1 MCPACK
7 LASGGLGRPSLPD
20 WQTSRTSSHEL
31 EMPRT
36 KPRFEERLVEL
47 NPWRSA
53 TRWVCR
59 SLRSEAAMFSHWT
72 GPTPTAL
79 RPKRRRHALRRLWPG
94 GARLRPQSDVE
105 IGATSRSNRRSIERL
120 NRSSIKRQS
129 IDRPSF
135 DSAWYMPTTWSSRA
149 LKRSF
154 CLLSRR
160 SLSRSNRPP
169 SSRRRRAGIRTK
181 RSD

>member
-1 MCPACK
+1 MSLKCR
-7 LASGGLGRPSLPD
+7 GLSRDSRNGSSNSILGEVRQDGFVAAFDQRPRCFLI
-20 WQTSRTSSHEL
+20 E
-31 EMPRT
+31 
-36 KPRFEERLVEL
+36 
-47 NPWRSA
+47 
-53 TRWVCR
+53 
-59 SLRSEAAMFSHWT
+59 T
-72 GPTPTAL
+72 GPTPAAL

-105 IGATSRSNRRSIERL
+105 IGATSRNNRRLIERL